1 MPPPLDD
8 HARTLRDALRRLLV
22 AHGALDEARRPC
34 GAPLT
39 TSHAWA
45 LLELRDA
52 GPSTVSALA
61 ERLNIDRTNVSR
73 LCARMESDGEVARV
87 AHPQDGRARLVKLTD
102 KGERLAA
109 TVDRSSTDHFA
120 VILGRLGG
128 DEGGVIEVLDAL
140 TRAMGS
146 THKQEESA

>member
-1 MPPPLDD
+1 MSEPLDN
-8 HARTLRDALRRLLV
+8 HARALRDALRRLLV

-52 GPSTVSALA
+52 GPITVTALA

-73 LCARMESDGEVARV
+73 LCARMESEGEVARV
-87 AHPQDGRARLVKLTD
+87 VHPQDGRARLVKLTD
-102 KGERLAA
+102 KGEGLAA

-120 VILGRLGG
+120 VVLGRL
-128 DEGGVIEVLDAL
+128 DADMAGVIEVLDAL

-146 THKQEESA
+146 INIQENCA